1 MIKMVS
7 AEDTDTRTKILI
19 NNRKIVFE
27 KPLSNA
33 SGVHCIYRDDLNEL
47 SSCRSTGTFISKSCT
62 LESRKGN
69 PEPRYSSLGVS
80 TNSSINSMGLPNMGY
95 EYYYEFLKSYNNEKP
110 YMISISGLSLND
122 NITILKKFEKLQIE
136 KMQQEPSINSIIEL
150 NLSCPNVI
158 GKPQIGYD
166 LENLDYYLTE
176 IIKNYSLEFGVKLP
190 PYFDPVH
197 FNYVADVI
205 NRFNQIKFVTCINS
219 IGNGLHINTETETV
233 SIKPKCGLGG
243 IGGSVVLPTALAN
256 VHQFY
261 KLLRSNKYV
270 IGCGGIING
279 ETAFQHILAG
289 ASLLQVG
296 TQLYEEGIPC
306 FKRIHNEL
314 LEIMR
319 NKGYTNINQF
329 RGSLKYIE

>member
-1 MIKMVS
+1 MDLKT
-7 AEDTDTRTKILI
+7 ELIL
-19 NNRKIVFE
+19 NEKKLVFNL
-27 KPLSNA
+27 PLSNA
-33 SGVHCIYRDDLNEL
+33 SGVHCINKDDLNEL
-47 SSCRSTGTFISKSCT
+47 SSCRYTGTFISKSCT
-62 LESRKGN
+62 LELRKGN
-69 PEPRYSSLGVS
+69 PEPRYASLGVY

-95 EYYYEFLKSYNNEKP
+95 EYYYNYLNLYENEKP
-110 YMISISGLSLND
+110 YMISVSGLSLND
-122 NITILKKFEKLQIE
+122 NITILKKFETLQNE
-136 KMQQEPSINSIIEL
+136 KMNSKSPVNSIIEL

-158 GKPQIGYD
+158 GKPQLGYD

-176 IIKNYSLEFGVKLP
+176 IIKNYSLDFGIKLP

-243 IGGSVVLPTALAN
+243 IGGSIVLPTALAN

-261 KLLRSNKYV
+261 KLLRPNKYV

-296 TQLYEEGIPC
+296 TQLYEEGLPC
-306 FKRIHNEL
+306 FNRITREL
-314 LEIMR
+314 KEIM
-319 NKGYTNINQF
+319 NKKGYTNLSQF
-329 RGSLKYIE
+329 RGKLNYIE